1 MLGKGL
7 WRVLRGHGTPA
18 CDSDF
23 GLRALVHLTSFQQ
36 YLPRLFG
43 DWSDVRFQE
52 GERELVAGVHLVH
65 PGRNR
70 VDASGCQGF
79 QGVS

>member
-1 MLGKGL
+1 MLGKGP

-52 GERELVAGVHLVH
+52 GERESLWLGYTLFI
-65 PGRNR
+65 
-70 VDASGCQGF
+70 QGETE
-79 QGVS
+79 